1 MAAGDGAAEG
11 TAGPGPGPGPGPV
24 SFAFSRRAERRRPL
38 PAGPCAEPGA
48 SGDTESDTDFLTAV
62 EDREL
67 LSTRPAPP
75 PKKELVI
82 PLIPS
87 HRWRNPEPPRAGTD
101 PAPSSDP
108 APRTDPAPSTD
119 PASRTDPAPSTDPAP
134 RTDPAPSADPPSVEA
149 QAVQELLQE
158 ARQSQEQLNG
168 EPGPPMAIPLQP
180 PERDRDRDR
189 DKDRDRDR
197 DRDRDTVGTGA
208 QPTPQDYEAV
218 PVGQFGLAMLRGMGW
233 KQGQGIGRTFPRVVP
248 PLEQRPRPR
257 GLGLGAEAA
266 PPGTPKPGEPPQ
278 GPAVG
283 DSVGIEAGPHRGLR
297 GKVEALD
304 PETGRAL
311 VRLQLGGQ
319 VVAVSQHGLR
329 PVSAG
334 APGRPPR
341 QEEGGQDGDPPRGGD
356 KRKEPPESDR
366 SAKQPRGAPHWLRRD
381 LRVRCV
387 DRAFRGGLYYN
398 CKMQIEDLLSP
409 DTCVCRTDDGRLV
422 EGLREASLETVVP
435 RGSSERVM
443 VVLGEHAGTLGRI
456 LERDSARGRALVQL
470 GRAGPAVL
478 PLPFD
483 SICHYL
489 GGGDD
494 D

>member
-11 TAGPGPGPGPGPV
+11 SAGPGPV
-24 SFAFSRRAERRRPL
+24 SFAFSRRTERRRPL

-48 SGDTESDTDFLTAV
+48 GGDTDSDTDFLTAV

-101 PAPSSDP
+101 PAPADS
-108 APRTDPAPSTD
+108 PAPSTD
-119 PASRTDPAPSTDPAP
+119 PAPSADPASGKDPAPSTDPAP
-134 RTDPAPSADPPSVEA
+134 EPPSVEA

-158 ARQSQEQLNG
+158 ARQSQEQPNG
-168 EPGPPMAIPLQP
+168 GSGPPISIPLQLP
-180 PERDRDRDR
+180 
-189 DKDRDRDR
+189 DKD
-197 DRDRDTVGTGA
+197 VATGP

-233 KQGQGIGRTFPRVVP
+233 SQGQGIGRTFPRVVA
-248 PLEQRPRPR
+248 PLERRPRPR
-257 GLGLGAEAA
+257 GLGLGAEA
-266 PPGTPKPGEPPQ
+266 PPGPPKPGESPQ
-278 GPAVG
+278 GGPALG
-283 DSVGIEAGPHRGLR
+283 DPVCIQGGPHHGLQ
-297 GKVEALD
+297 GKVEALE

-311 VRLQLGGQ
+311 VRLRLGGQ
-319 VVAVSQHGLR
+319 VVTVPLHGLR
-329 PVSAG
+329 TGS
-334 APGRPPR
+334 PGQRSQGR
-341 QEEGGQDGDPPRGGD
+341 DPPPGGA
-356 KRKEPPESDR
+356 KRREPPPSER
-366 SAKQPRGAPHWLRRD
+366 SPKQPRGAPHWLRRD

-387 DRAFRGGLYYN
+387 DTAFGGGRYYN
-398 CKMQIEDLLSP
+398 CKMQIEDLLAP
-409 DTCVCRTDDGRLV
+409 DTCVCRTDDGHLV

-435 RGSSERVM
+435 RGSSDRVM
-443 VVLGEHAGTLGRI
+443 VVLGEHVGKVGRI
-456 LERDSARGRALVQL
+456 LERQPERGRALVQL
-470 GRAGPAVL
+470 GRDSVL
-478 PLPFD
+478 ALPYD

>member
-1 MAAGDGAAEG
+1 MAAGDGAAAAEG
-11 TAGPGPGPGPGPV
+11 TAGPGPV

-48 SGDTESDTDFLTAV
+48 GGDTDSDTDFLTAV

-82 PLIPS
+82 PLIPP
-87 HRWRNPEPPRAGTD
+87 HRWRNPEPPRADTD
-101 PAPSSDP
+101 PAPGP
-108 APRTDPAPSTD
+108 APASDSTPNTDPTPSGT
-119 PASRTDPAPSTDPAP
+119 PP
-134 RTDPAPSADPPSVEA
+134 DPPSVEA

-158 ARQSQEQLNG
+158 ARQSQEQPNG
-168 EPGPPMAIPLQP
+168 ASGPPISIPLQLP
-180 PERDRDRDR
+180 
-189 DKDRDRDR
+189 DKDIA
-197 DRDRDTVGTGA
+197 TGP
-208 QPTPQDYEAV
+208 QPTAQDYEAV

-233 KQGQGIGRTFPRVVP
+233 SQGQGIGRTFPRWAHG
-248 PLEQRPRPR
+248 LEPGLRHSLHRPRPR

-266 PPGTPKPGEPPQ
+266 PPGTPKPGEPSQ
-278 GPAVG
+278 GGPAVG
-283 DSVGIEAGPHRGLR
+283 DPVRIEAGPHRGVE

-319 VVAVSQHGLR
+319 VVAVNQHGLR
-329 PVSAG
+329 PVSTVTPRCLWPPPSEGGAGGGAGRGPPVGGKEAEG
-334 APGRPPR
+334 APRKREVCEAGTGGPPCT
-341 QEEGGQDGDPPRGGD
+341 
-356 KRKEPPESDR
+356 
-366 SAKQPRGAPHWLRRD
+366 PHWLRRD

-387 DRAFRGGLYYN
+387 DRAFRGGRYYN
-398 CKMQIEDLLSP
+398 CKMQIEDLLAP

-435 RGSSERVM
+435 RGSSDRVM
-443 VVLGEHAGTLGRI
+443 VVLGEHAGKVGQI
-456 LERDSARGRALVQL
+456 LEREPERGRALVQL
-470 GRAGPAVL
+470 GRDAVL
-478 PLPFD
+478 PLPYD

-489 GGGDD
+489 GGATTTETPPQNLPPASNMAAAASRQ
-494 D
+494 

>member
-1 MAAGDGAAEG
+1 
-11 TAGPGPGPGPGPV
+11 
-24 SFAFSRRAERRRPL
+24 
-38 PAGPCAEPGA
+38 
-48 SGDTESDTDFLTAV
+48 
-62 EDREL
+62 
-67 LSTRPAPP
+67 
-75 PKKELVI
+75 
-82 PLIPS
+82 
-87 HRWRNPEPPRAGTD
+87 
-101 PAPSSDP
+101 
-108 APRTDPAPSTD
+108 
-119 PASRTDPAPSTDPAP
+119 
-134 RTDPAPSADPPSVEA
+134 
-149 QAVQELLQE
+149 
-158 ARQSQEQLNG
+158 
-168 EPGPPMAIPLQP
+168 
-180 PERDRDRDR
+180 
-189 DKDRDRDR
+189 
-197 DRDRDTVGTGA
+197 
-208 QPTPQDYEAV
+208 TPQDYEAV

-304 PETGRAL
+304 PETGRVL

-329 PVSAG
+329 PVSAVWG
-334 APGRPPR
+334 SPSFWGGGPSPPCPQRPPC
-341 QEEGGQDGDPPRGGD
+341 PP
-356 KRKEPPESDR
+356 R

-443 VVLGEHAGTLGRI
+443 VVLGEHAG
-456 LERDSARGRALVQL
+456 
-470 GRAGPAVL
+470 
-478 PLPFD
+478 
-483 SICHYL
+483 
-489 GGGDD
+489 
-494 D
+494 

>member
-1 MAAGDGAAEG
+1 MAAGDGAAAADG
-11 TAGPGPGPGPGPV
+11 TTGPGPGPV

-38 PAGPCAEPGA
+38 PAGPCAEQGA
-48 SGDTESDTDFLTAV
+48 GGDADSDTDFLTAV

-82 PLIPS
+82 PLIPP
-87 HRWRNPEPPRAGTD
+87 HRWRNPEPPRADT
-101 PAPSSDP
+101 S
-108 APRTDPAPSTD
+108 
-119 PASRTDPAPSTDPAP
+119 PAPSTDPAP
-134 RTDPAPSADPPSVEA
+134 AGDPPSISVEA

-158 ARQSQEQLNG
+158 ARQSQEQPNG
-168 EPGPPMAIPLQP
+168 DSGPPMAIPLQLP
-180 PERDRDRDR
+180 
-189 DKDRDRDR
+189 DKD
-197 DRDRDTVGTGA
+197 VATGP

-233 KQGQGIGRTFPRVVP
+233 SQGQGIGRTFPRVVP

-278 GPAVG
+278 GGPAPG
-283 DSVGIEAGPHRGLR
+283 DPVSIESGPHRGMQ
-297 GKVEALD
+297 GKVEALE
-304 PETGRAL
+304 PESGRVL
-311 VRLQLGGQ
+311 VRLSLGGQ
-319 VVAVSQHGLR
+319 VVTVTQHGLR
-329 PVSAG
+329 ALGAG
-334 APGRPPR
+334 ASGRPPQ
-341 QEEGGQDGDPPRGGD
+341 QEEGAQGGDPPRGGA
-356 KRKEPPESDR
+356 KRKEPPESQR
-366 SAKQPRGAPHWLRRD
+366 CVKQSRGAPPASPHWLRRD

-387 DRAFRGGLYYN
+387 DRAFRGGRFYN
-398 CKMQIEDLLSP
+398 CKMQIEDLLAP

-435 RGSSERVM
+435 RGSSDRVM
-443 VVLGEHAGTLGRI
+443 VVLGEHAGKLGRI
-456 LERDSARGRALVQL
+456 LEREPERGRALVQL
-470 GRAGPAVL
+470 GRDAAPQVL
-478 PLPFD
+478 PLPYD